1 MGDNDEGHAECAVQF
16 QKQFGDGIA
25 GPLVQ
30 VAGRLVGQQHA
41 GLQQDGPRNGGAL
54 TLAAGKGG
62 YPVILPVGKP
72 DAFEACRASPSAFDR
87 FIPAMSACMATF
99 SSVENS
105 GSRW

>member
-41 GLQQDGPRNGGAL
+41 GLQQDSPRNGGAL
-54 TLAAGKGG
+54 LLAARQ
-62 YPVILPVGKP
+62 LVGQMT
-72 DAFEACRASPSAFDR
+72 ASIAQPHL
-87 FIPAMSACMATF
+87 
-99 SSVENS
+99 
-105 GSRW
+105 G

>member
-41 GLQQDGPRNGGAL
+41 GLQQDSPRNGVNRKNE
-54 TLAAGKGG
+54 AG
-62 YPVILPVGKP
+62 VFVTEIMLPL
-72 DAFEACRASPSAFDR
+72 
-87 FIPAMSACMATF
+87 
-99 SSVENS
+99 
-105 GSRW
+105 

>member
-54 TLAAGKGG
+54 TLAAAREMNPSDES
-62 YPVILPVGKP
+62 YSNMPVWKM
-72 DAFEACRASPSAFDR
+72 
-87 FIPAMSACMATF
+87 PATL
-99 SSVENS
+99 
-105 GSRW
+105 

>member
-54 TLAAGKGG
+54 TLAAGKDAA
-62 YPVILPVGKP
+62 ILAAMVL
-72 DAFEACRASPSAFDR
+72 ACTLSCTR
-87 FIPAMSACMATF
+87 
-99 SSVENS
+99 
-105 GSRW
+105 